1 MNSKMK
7 AVRRKHKKAKERRR
21 VVAVESRKDAKA
33 KTRDRWQRTGLIPV
47 FRV

>member
-21 VVAVESRKDAKA
+21 ALAADSRKNVKA
-33 KTRDRWQRTGLIPV
+33 KTRERWLQTGLIPA
-47 FRV
+47 FRA